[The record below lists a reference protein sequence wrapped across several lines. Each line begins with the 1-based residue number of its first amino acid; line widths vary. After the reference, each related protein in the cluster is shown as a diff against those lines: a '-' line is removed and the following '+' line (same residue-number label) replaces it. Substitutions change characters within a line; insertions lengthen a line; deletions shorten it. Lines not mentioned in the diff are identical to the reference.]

1 MRASTRVHMNP
12 AADCRGSPSD
22 SAKASCGYKLAS
34 LAKLPLALF
43 SFNGLPSLDEKVVKL
58 TAGSSVAGC
67 APPSAA
73 HRFHIRPCR
82 QFIRRARQGFNL
94 NAAEDYTQRELV
106 WNIFPP
112 LFIPLPL
119 SLIVMLMMRP
129 IDRWHKAIGFGSFFH
144 FD

>member
-1 MRASTRVHMNP
+1 MNP

-67 APPSAA
+67 TPQALRTASTSVRVGNSYDAP
-73 HRFHIRPCR
+73 
-82 QFIRRARQGFNL
+82 ARVL
-94 NAAEDYTQRELV
+94 T
-106 WNIFPP
+106 
-112 LFIPLPL
+112 
-119 SLIVMLMMRP
+119 
-129 IDRWHKAIGFGSFFH
+129 
-144 FD
+144 